1 MLGSELI
8 SIVVPVYNV
17 EKYLERCVKSLLE
30 QTYKNLEIILVDDGA
45 KDSSGIIA
53 EKLKQI
59 DGRIK
64 VLHKENGGVSDA
76 RNYGLQYATGK
87 YISFVD
93 SDDFVDSEFIQTLYD
108 TMMETQTDI
117 SCVGYQMF
125 SETDEPQIDNNEYI
139 LEVFE
144 GEQAIKQL
152 FTNEKFD
159 NYVWNKLYLK
169 KLFSD
174 VKYPVG
180 KKMEDLG
187 TTYILL
193 EKCKK
198 ISFAPK
204 KLYYYFQR
212 PDSILHSPD
221 NQFWVDKYFMYY
233 ERYKY
238 IKDKYPHMEINY
250 LSYFIEALYA
260 YPYLCSQDKE
270 ILVNEISTIWK
281 RVKKQCELKTKIKY
295 GLLKCVPTF
304 YVWSKKMKRE
314 VYKIIK

>member
-1 MLGSELI
+1 MDSELI
-8 SIVVPVYNV
+8 SIIVPVYNV
-17 EKYLERCVKSLLE
+17 EQYLERCVKSLLE
-30 QTYKNLEIILVDDGA
+30 QTYQNLEIIMVDDGS
-45 KDSSGIIA
+45 KDSAGIIA
-53 EKLKQI
+53 DKLKQL
-59 DGRIK
+59 DDRIK
-64 VLHKENGGVSDA
+64 VFHKENGGLSDA

-93 SDDFVDSEFIQTLYD
+93 SDDFVDSEFIKTLYD
-108 TMMETQTDI
+108 TMIETQTVI
-117 SCVGYQMF
+117 SAVGYQMF
-125 SETDEPQIDNNEYI
+125 SEMHELQIDNKEYA

-144 GEQAIKQL
+144 GEQAIEHL
-152 FTNEKFD
+152 FSNEKYANFAC
-159 NYVWNKLYLK
+159 NKLYLK
-169 KLFSD
+169 TLFSD

-187 TTYILL
+187 TTYILI

-198 ISFAPK
+198 ISFAPQ

-221 NQFWVDKYFMYY
+221 DQFWVDKYSLYY

-238 IKDKYPHMEINY
+238 IKNKYPYMEINY

-260 YPYLCSQDKE
+260 YPYLYSQDRE

-281 RVKKQCELKTKIKY
+281 RVKKQCDLKTKLKY
-295 GLLKCVPTF
+295 NLLKCVPAF
-304 YVWSKKMKRE
+304 YTWLVRK
-314 VYKIIK
+314 